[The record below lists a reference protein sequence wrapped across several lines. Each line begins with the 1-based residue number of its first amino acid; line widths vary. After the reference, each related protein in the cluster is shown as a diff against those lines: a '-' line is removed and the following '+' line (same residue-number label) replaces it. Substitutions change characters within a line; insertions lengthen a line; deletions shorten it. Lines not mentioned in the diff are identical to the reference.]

1 MLWFKQAIHPPN
13 LKEAQEVMTATHK
26 IARLIAALE
35 HFRRAGVPTLHQA
48 SILATIAAKPD
59 GATYKQISL
68 ILGSIDPTSAG
79 AVCRSLAEHNLVR
92 VESHMEVEKNKR
104 DHYGDRRIMKVYPTP
119 YLKDLVRA
127 VEHDVWGD

>member
-1 MLWFKQAIHPPN
+1 
-13 LKEAQEVMTATHK
+13 MTATHK

-68 ILGSIDPTSAG
+68 ILGSIDPTSIG
-79 AVCRSLAEHNLVR
+79 AVCRSLAKHNLVR
-92 VESHMEVEKNKR
+92 VESHTMVEKEKR

-119 YLKDLVRA
+119 YLKDLVRL